1 MERMPLCEVTLERL
15 LGRDGDPLRVE
26 LEVTRVDSSCAVP
39 EEPADLA
46 GEDGAKLGVRQRC
59 EAAERRD
66 ARGREALLRAR
77 PDSGENPGR
86 QGCEERGFPT
96 GWDDRDAAGL
106 AAVGRDLADDLRRR
120 DAERAR
126 ERRGAANRDLHRAGE
141 APRACERVEHAAEV
155 EVALV

>member
-1 MERMPLCEVTLERL
+1 MPLCEVTLERL
-15 LGRDGDPLRVE
+15 LGRDRDPLRVE

-46 GEDGAKLGVRQRC
+46 GEDGAKLGVRERC

-66 ARGREALLRAR
+66 ARGREALVRAR

-86 QGCEERGFPT
+86 QGSEERGLPARR
-96 GWDDRDAAGL
+96 DDRDAARL

-120 DAERAR
+120 DDERAG
-126 ERRGAANRDLHRAGE
+126 ERRGTAD
-141 APRACERVEHAAEV
+141 
-155 EVALV
+155 